1 MLNYVDLLDLERKLG
16 VGFEDKLVTNP
27 DAVNE
32 RVYFSAEAVDRY
44 IRSVDSEVAALEER
58 VGELE
63 DQVEEMESKLAARG
77 SDD

>member
-27 DAVNE
+27 DAINE

-44 IRSVDSEVAALEER
+44 IRFVDKVAAALKER
-58 VGELE
+58 VDELE
-63 DQVEEMESKLAARG
+63 DQVEEMESKQAARG
-77 SDD
+77 LDD

>member
-44 IRSVDSEVAALEER
+44 IRFVDNVVAKLGER

-63 DQVEEMESKLAARG
+63 DQVEEMESKQAARG
-77 SDD
+77 LDD

>member
-44 IRSVDSEVAALEER
+44 IRSVDNVVAKLGER

-63 DQVEEMESKLAARG
+63 DQVEEMESKQAARG
-77 SDD
+77 LDD